1 MATVVVIG
9 LGDLGSRVLDILAR
23 SQRLE
28 RLVGS
33 SRDAEHGEA
42 RAAQCRLVAALQGG
56 PRQVEF
62 VRNDVSDIAATA
74 GLLRSLDPD
83 VMVTAASRHTWWR
96 RGVEGV
102 PYGAWLPLQLTLVRD
117 LVRARNDAGL
127 GAPIVCLPFPDNV
140 GPALAPLGLA
150 PELGAG
156 NVTETAAKLE
166 LLAGEGAEAR
176 LVLHHAAQRYAF
188 PDFAALGGGETEEPR
203 VGGGGARGRRAPGR
217 TSACRELFH
226 APWPLPWGR
235 DSHDLTAAATAQI
248 VEALL
253 SDEPV
258 RTHAPAPDGRPG
270 GYPLLVSRGRIELD
284 LPAGLSEDEA
294 VAINAGPPAGTASSA
309 SSRTGRWSSPAAVA
323 EATERH
329 LGVRVDRVAP
339 ATSTRSR
346 TSSSAPAIR
355 AARASSAPGLA
366 GAARRRRRSGPPA
379 TRPRPP
385 ESWMPLPPSPARWW
399 KPGSAAASPSTGA
412 PSGASG

>member
-23 SQRLE
+23 SARIE

-33 SRDAEHGEA
+33 GREAEHGEA
-42 RAAQCRLVAALQGG
+42 RAAQCRLVAALQAG
-56 PRQVEF
+56 PRRVEF
-62 VRNDVSDIAATA
+62 VRNDVSDVGATA
-74 GLLRSLDPD
+74 ALLRRLEPA
-83 VMVTAASRHTWWR
+83 VVVTAASRHTWWR

-117 LVRARNDAGL
+117 LVLARNDAGIA
-127 GAPIVCLPFPDNV
+127 APIICLPFPDNV

-166 LLAGEGAEAR
+166 LLAGEGSEAR

-188 PDFAALGGGETEEPR
+188 PDFAALGDGESEEPPWAAEVLVGGEALPEER
-203 VGGGGARGRRAPGR
+203 VD
-217 TSACRELFH
+217 ELFH

-258 RTHAPAPDGRPG
+258 RAHAPAPHGRPG
-270 GYPLLVSRGRIELD
+270 GYPLLVSRGGIELD
-284 LPAGLSEDEA
+284 LPAGVGEDEA
-294 VAINAGPPAGTASSA
+294 VAINARA
-309 SSRTGRWSSPAAVA
+309 GRWDGLERVEADGTLVFTAAVA

-339 ATSTRSR
+339 GDVDRVADELERARDQNRS
-346 TSSSAPAIR
+346 S
-355 AARASSAPGLA
+355 
-366 GAARRRRRSGPPA
+366 
-379 TRPRPP
+379 
-385 ESWMPLPPSPARWW
+385 E
-399 KPGSAAASPSTGA
+399 
-412 PSGASG
+412 

>member
-23 SQRLE
+23 SGKIE

-56 PRQVEF
+56 PRRVEF
-62 VRNDVSDIAATA
+62 VQNDVSDVAATA
-74 GLLRSLDPD
+74 GLLRRLDPD
-83 VMVTAASRHTWWR
+83 VIVTAASRHTWWR

-117 LVRARNDAGL
+117 LVRARNDAGIA
-127 GAPIVCLPFPDNV
+127 APVVCLPFPDNV
-140 GPALAPLGLA
+140 GPALAPLALA

-166 LLAGEGAEAR
+166 LLAGDGAEAR

-188 PDFAALGGGETEEPR
+188 PDFAALGGGETEEPPWAAEVR
-203 VGGGGARGRRAPGR
+203 VGGEPLPYGRV
-217 TSACRELFH
+217 RELFH

-248 VEALL
+248 VEALV
-253 SDEPV
+253 SDDPV
-258 RTHAPAPDGRPG
+258 RTHAPAPNGRPG
-270 GYPLLVSRGRIELD
+270 GYPLLVSRGAIALD
-284 LPAGLSEDEA
+284 LPAGLTEDEA
-294 VAINAGPPAGTASSA
+294 VAINAGAARWDGLERVEPDGTLVF
-309 SSRTGRWSSPAAVA
+309 TDAVA
-323 EATERH
+323 DATERH

-339 ATSTRSR
+339 SDNDAVADELEGARDQNRS
-346 TSSSAPAIR
+346 S
-355 AARASSAPGLA
+355 
-366 GAARRRRRSGPPA
+366 
-379 TRPRPP
+379 
-385 ESWMPLPPSPARWW
+385 E
-399 KPGSAAASPSTGA
+399 
-412 PSGASG
+412 